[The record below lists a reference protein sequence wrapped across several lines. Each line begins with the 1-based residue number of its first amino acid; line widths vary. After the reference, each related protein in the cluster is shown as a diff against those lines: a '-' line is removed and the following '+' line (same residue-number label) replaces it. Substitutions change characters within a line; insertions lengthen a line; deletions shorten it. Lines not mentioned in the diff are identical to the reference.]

1 MVSRI
6 KQLLDWQQLS
16 STQFADRIGVGR
28 PVVSHILSERNKPS
42 LEVVQR
48 VIAAFPEISL
58 AWLLSGNGPMLAT
71 EADAASVPSSE
82 TSFNNSAS
90 TSIPVDSASTLN
102 TSEVPAAH
110 PDELVAIEP
119 LAQAAIAASPNLPG
133 IRTVEPLAASI
144 PVAVTESL
152 PPTTPAPA
160 RFRASKPADQLA
172 APAAPAAMASLPT
185 AATLSPEGSA
195 TVATTLGGN
204 TTTSNNAAPE
214 PKASGVTVIPSGTA
228 RPLPTDSVATAT
240 SAPQSAASN
249 AAILAQ
255 GLAEPGKAIRR
266 IVIFYRD
273 GSFADYQPE

>member
-82 TSFNNSAS
+82 TSFGDSAS
-90 TSIPVDSASTLN
+90 TSIPVDSASTLD

-110 PDELVAIEP
+110 PDEPVAIEP

-160 RFRASKPADQLA
+160 RFRANKSTGQLA
-172 APAAPAAMASLPT
+172 AAAPVAVASLPT
-185 AATLSPEGSA
+185 AATLSLEGPA

-214 PKASGVTVIPSGTA
+214 PKASGVPVIPSGTA
-228 RPLPTDSVATAT
+228 RPLPTDSVATTT